1 MISHRD
7 YKAGEIISVNP
18 PFVHAIDEDKKGK
31 YCDYCLAP
39 TTGGATALG
48 KCSNCKHM
56 YYCGKDCQRND
67 WKQHKF
73 ECKIFKKSYEIITDE
88 FDRFLLRLYL
98 FVKNNPECVNERQK
112 FINDENSNRCFNDLL
127 MTDWNRMQNDSF
139 RISDFETICTKFQF
153 MKIEFNRTVLFKFYC
168 ISCSKFLKIVN
179 YELEKLGAGLYIAES
194 QIGHSCTPN
203 SAQLFNG
210 NQIVMRA
217 IKPIKSGTQITVSY
231 VDMIESRYDR
241 QTKLAQYFNITC
253 ECQRCNSVDPVNHQL
268 LKEFIMKLDILYL
281 VDKFKAYKL
290 GTVILSMLQWIY
302 TDYHPAIIIHIIHLL
317 QICHEIALENGD
329 NERIGLSVAAMAQHV
344 RIELPD
350 AYKEIF
356 ENTYFNQPEDA
367 QITIMK
373 ALANVD

>member
-1 MISHRD
+1 MLGSNNVSVKF
-7 YKAGEIISVNP
+7 YLNWIIHFRYFVNS
-18 PFVHAIDEDKKGK
+18 
-31 YCDYCLAP
+31 
-39 TTGGATALG
+39 GGATALG

-127 MTDWNRMQNDSF
+127 MTDWNRMQNNSF
-139 RISDFETICTKFQF
+139 RINDFESICTKFQF
-153 MKIEFNRTVLFKFYC
+153 MKIEFNRTVLFKFFC
-168 ISCSKFLKIVN
+168 KTCTKFFQITN
-179 YELEKLGAGLYIAES
+179 YELEEVGSGLYIAES

-203 SAQLFNG
+203 SALLFNG

-217 IKPIKSGTQITVSY
+217 IKPIKSGTQITASY
-231 VDMIESRYDR
+231 VDIAESRYDR
-241 QTKLAQYFNITC
+241 QAKLAQNFDITC
-253 ECQRCNSVDPVNHQL
+253 ECQRCKSIDPVNYQL
-268 LKEFIMKLDILYL
+268 IDEFKMKMCILYL
-281 VDKFKAYKL
+281 MDKFNAYKL

-302 TDYHPAIIIHIIHLL
+302 TDYHPTIIIHIIHLL

-344 RIELPD
+344 RIELPS

-356 ENTYFNQPEDA
+356 ENTYFNQPEDVK
-367 QITIMK
+367 ITIMK
-373 ALANVD
+373 ALTNVH

>member
-18 PFVHAIDEDKKGK
+18 SFVHVIDEDKKGK

-73 ECKIFKKSYEIITDE
+73 EY
-88 FDRFLLRLYL
+88 
-98 FVKNNPECVNERQK
+98 
-112 FINDENSNRCFNDLL
+112 
-127 MTDWNRMQNDSF
+127 WNRIQNDSF
-139 RISDFETICTKFQF
+139 RISDFESICTKFQF
-153 MKIEFNRTVLFKFYC
+153 MKIEFNRTVLFKFFC
-168 ISCSKFLKIVN
+168 KSCTKFFKITN
-179 YELEKLGAGLYIAES
+179 YELEKVGSGLYIAES

-203 SAQLFNG
+203 SAPLFNG

-217 IKPIKSGTQITVSY
+217 IKPIKSGTQITACY
-231 VDMIESRYDR
+231 VYIADSRYDR
-241 QTKLAQYFNITC
+241 QAKLAQYFDITC
-253 ECQRCNSVDPVNHQL
+253 ECQRCNSVDSVNYQL
-268 LKEFIMKLDILYL
+268 IKEFNIAMVNLFF

-290 GTVILSMLQWIY
+290 GVEILSMLQWIS
-302 TDYHPAIIIHIIHLL
+302 TDYHPITIIYTIFVL
-317 QICHEIALENGD
+317 QICYAIALENGD

-356 ENTYFNQPEDA
+356 ENTYFNQPEDVK
-367 QITIMK
+367 ITIMK
-373 ALANVD
+373 ALTNVH

>member
-18 PFVHAIDEDKKGK
+18 SFVHVIDEDKKGK

-73 ECKIFKKSYEIITDE
+73 ECKIFKKNYEITDE

-127 MTDWNRMQNDSF
+127 MTDWNRIQNDSF
-139 RISDFETICTKFQF
+139 RISDFESICTKFQF
-153 MKIEFNRTVLFKFYC
+153 MKIEFNRTVLFKFFC
-168 ISCSKFLKIVN
+168 KSCTKFFKITN
-179 YELEKLGAGLYIAES
+179 YELEKVGSGLYIAES

-203 SAQLFNG
+203 SAPLFNG

-217 IKPIKSGTQITVSY
+217 IKPIKSGTQITACY
-231 VDMIESRYDR
+231 VYIADSRYDR
-241 QTKLAQYFNITC
+241 QAKLAQYFDITC
-253 ECQRCNSVDPVNHQL
+253 ECQRCNSVDSVNYQL
-268 LKEFIMKLDILYL
+268 IKEFNIAMVNLFF

-290 GTVILSMLQWIY
+290 GVEILSMLQWIS
-302 TDYHPAIIIHIIHLL
+302 TDYHPITIIYTIFVL
-317 QICHEIALENGD
+317 QICYAIALENGD

-356 ENTYFNQPEDA
+356 ENTYFNQPEDVK
-367 QITIMK
+367 ITIMK
-373 ALANVD
+373 ALTNVH